1 MLVVVVPMLVL
12 VLLLVMLVLLLLRV
26 VQLVVVVVLVVALAE
41 ASLACQQ
48 STMRRLK
55 SKLSCAETCTYP
67 RSLGIA
73 VRPRACDP
81 R

>member
-1 MLVVVVPMLVL
+1 MLVL
-12 VLLLVMLVLLLLRV
+12 VLLLVMLVLV
-26 VQLVVVVVLVVALAE
+26 VALVVALVVLVVALAE

-67 RSLGIA
+67 RSLGVA